1 MGGNLRRTRSDKKRH
16 GMEAGICEGEII
28 MERRTGI
35 EQSRGYEEL
44 NDALVGKDL
53 GRLRGWMR
61 LN

>member
-1 MGGNLRRTRSDKKRH
+1 MLWRTRSDKKRQ
-16 GMEAGICEGEII
+16 GVDAGICEGEII
-28 MERRTGI
+28 MERRTRI

-44 NDALVGKDL
+44 NDALVAEDP